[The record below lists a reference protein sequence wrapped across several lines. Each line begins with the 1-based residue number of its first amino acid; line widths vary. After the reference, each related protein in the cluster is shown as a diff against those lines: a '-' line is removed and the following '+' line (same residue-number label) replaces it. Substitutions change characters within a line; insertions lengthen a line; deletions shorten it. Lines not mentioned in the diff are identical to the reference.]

1 MVCPSLIGE
10 LGSLSYGE
18 MRMIEIRAVIALC
31 VLAFLL
37 GRAVQNW
44 CNDTKEADQ
53 LAYRAGYA
61 DAQAKKEPRL

>member
-1 MVCPSLIGE
+1 
-10 LGSLSYGE
+10 
-18 MRMIEIRAVIALC
+18 MISTQTVIALC

-44 CNDTKEADQ
+44 CNNTKEADS
-53 LAYRAGYA
+53 LAYQAGYA